1 MSDRRHDER
10 IEVHLSARLR
20 PGICIALDMEGA
32 KGDIIQHVTVT
43 DLSGGGFSMLG
54 NTTLFLGSP
63 VMVEVPLVGW
73 REAHVMWMAE
83 GRIGCQFAEPL
94 SAQELEDAVASDG
107 DFNELFPGLVAQMTT
122 RFDTTLTSM
131 PLAGGAVIE
140 LELAVRLSERGVEVL
155 SVDQI

>member
-54 NTTLFLGSP
+54 DTMLFLGSR

-73 REAHVMWMAE
+73 REAYVLWMAE

-94 SAQELEDAVASDG
+94 SASQLDDAVAADSSFG
-107 DFNELFPGLVAQMTT
+107 EMFPGLVAQAGARFTT
-122 RFDTTLTSM
+122 TVATA
-131 PLAGGAVIE
+131 PLSGGAVIE
-140 LELAVRLSERGVEVL
+140 FELAVRLSEHGMEVL
-155 SVDQI
+155 SVDEV

>member
-1 MSDRRHDER
+1 M
-10 IEVHLSARLR
+10 R

-54 NTTLFLGSP
+54 QTNLFLGSR

-94 SAQELEDAVASDG
+94 SATELDDAVASDNAFG
-107 DFNELFPGLVAQMTT
+107 EIFPGLIAQAST
-122 RFDTTLTSM
+122 RFSTTVATA

-140 LELAVRLSERGVEVL
+140 LELAVRLSEHGMEVL
-155 SVDQI
+155 SVDQV